1 MKKHISGATYLM
13 TVLLATFNLENKE
26 VFAITTGTIVPV
38 LMIWVPEEVNNFT
51 LGTGGID
58 GPVINKPTPAFL
70 ISVFGWL
77 ALLLCL
83 LLSLAPLPK

>member
-1 MKKHISGATYLM
+1 MKKYISGTIYLIA
-13 TVLLATFNLENKE
+13 VLLAVFNLESKE
-26 VFAITTGTIVPV
+26 VFAITIGTIAPV
-38 LMIWVPEEVNNFT
+38 LMIWFPEEVNNFT

-83 LLSLAPLPK
+83 LLSLAPLLK